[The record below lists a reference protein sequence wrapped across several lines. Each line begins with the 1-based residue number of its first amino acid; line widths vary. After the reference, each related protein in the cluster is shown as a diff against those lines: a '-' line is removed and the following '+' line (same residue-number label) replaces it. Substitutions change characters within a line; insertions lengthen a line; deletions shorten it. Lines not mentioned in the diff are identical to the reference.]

1 MAAREIRF
9 EGSSSQSSI
18 STKPRKMNLHAIS
31 ILMAK
36 YGADTY
42 LNALPSA
49 GSMTWIEPSVG
60 EEPPILVIGSIGN
73 RNVLAYLLPR
83 GDGTKDVR
91 YCLKHIGDES
101 PPSPSEQITC
111 EEVLQKPL
119 VAPFKHL
126 VCGSK
131 FKRRVLSMVVRYY
144 FLSRGYLSSIDAWND
159 DFGKRF
165 ATMLR
170 KMSWTS
176 NGGPPLHRTVEESPE
191 PEDGDSAYGLL
202 SDSGNGE
209 PNKSRSTF
217 VEQQSSAMGIQDRWN
232 NEANP
237 DLHRLREFLDEHD
250 SLYLLDNIP
259 DAEDV
264 KFVDQTY
271 ILEAQP
277 KKLFI
282 GSHTK
287 SGDDIYAYMVL
298 LQQRGFHE
306 IRFYVESAHG
316 HKTIMSAEITGRQ
329 RILHPF
335 SKTYPRNTGPCEQ
348 ADRARFTLMVKWY
361 FIAAGIAT
369 DCVLEETKSYP
380 GRFHAA
386 LGYIADRMGSAAVK
400 SSKPVAN
407 KDAIPND
414 ATPDDASESSY
425 VPEEIDVQP
434 TPPREPPPK
443 GLRLPGTITRKSA
456 PSKPPS
462 QPTLR
467 KSSFTRT
474 STSEET
480 FTPKTPPRGAKRSAE
495 DETFESLTRLVM
507 KQHNLTKHL
516 NDVDHDLEVMDA
528 RFEAFKEKW
537 KRERAELEKKR
548 DKIQEE
554 RSAVRNTFK
563 KQKLLDIED

>member
-1 MAAREIRF
+1 
-9 EGSSSQSSI
+9 
-18 STKPRKMNLHAIS
+18 
-31 ILMAK
+31 
-36 YGADTY
+36 
-42 LNALPSA
+42 
-49 GSMTWIEPSVG
+49 
-60 EEPPILVIGSIGN
+60 
-73 RNVLAYLLPR
+73 
-83 GDGTKDVR
+83 
-91 YCLKHIGDES
+91 
-101 PPSPSEQITC
+101 
-111 EEVLQKPL
+111 
-119 VAPFKHL
+119 
-126 VCGSK
+126 
-131 FKRRVLSMVVRYY
+131 
-144 FLSRGYLSSIDAWND
+144 
-159 DFGKRF
+159 
-165 ATMLR
+165 
-170 KMSWTS
+170 
-176 NGGPPLHRTVEESPE
+176 
-191 PEDGDSAYGLL
+191 
-202 SDSGNGE
+202 
-209 PNKSRSTF
+209 
-217 VEQQSSAMGIQDRWN
+217 
-232 NEANP
+232 
-237 DLHRLREFLDEHD
+237 
-250 SLYLLDNIP
+250 
-259 DAEDV
+259 
-264 KFVDQTY
+264 VDQTY

-316 HKTIMSAEITGRQ
+316 HKTIMPAEITGRQ

-407 KDAIPND
+407 KDAIPDD

-443 GLRLPGTITRKSA
+443 GLRLAGTITRKSA
-456 PSKPPS
+456 PSKSTS

-474 STSEET
+474 STPEET
-480 FTPKTPPRGAKRSAE
+480 FTPEAPPRGAKRSAE

-507 KQHNLTKHL
+507 KQHKLTKHL